1 MREKVLKFLRQAVR
15 ENVKIEITS
24 PDEEKQG
31 HYSTNVAFRLA
42 QKRGGTP
49 YQEALTIAAAIKKAA
64 PKNLFQKIEVAGPG
78 FINFWIAPEAW
89 HESLKEILRGKKNY
103 GRVKAASKKKIQLEF
118 VSANPTGPLTL
129 ANGRGGFLGDILGNV
144 LSAAGHKVEREYY
157 VNDTGNQV
165 LTLGKSMVAALKLI
179 PKEEQFYKGEYIEAW
194 ANKNSV
200 FVKKNAGQ
208 PIRVGQ
214 KAAGEFL
221 KAIRLVLEK
230 KARIRFNRY
239 TSEEKD
245 VRKKGFVE
253 KALRIFKRKKLTY
266 EKEGALW
273 LKTTKF
279 DDDKDR
285 VIVKSNGDP
294 TYILADSGH
303 NLETKA
309 RRIDRKILILGPD
322 HYGYVARMKAAASII
337 GLDLEILITQALR
350 LVEGGREVKMS
361 KRKGA
366 FVTFEELVS
375 EVGADAA
382 RFFFLMHAP
391 ESHMD
396 FDLGLAKERSNKNP
410 VYYTQYAYVRARNI
424 AKKAKFKPTH
434 KNLASL
440 KTPQDIALLKQ
451 LARFPEFVS
460 DSAEDYRVH
469 RLTRY
474 AIELAKTFHNFY
486 EKERV
491 IGESN
496 GILADARLSL
506 VHGALVVFENLL
518 DILGLTKPSKM

>member
-1 MREKVLKFLRQAVR
+1 
-15 ENVKIEITS
+15 
-24 PDEEKQG
+24 
-31 HYSTNVAFRLA
+31 
-42 QKRGGTP
+42 
-49 YQEALTIAAAIKKAA
+49 
-64 PKNLFQKIEVAGPG
+64 
-78 FINFWIAPEAW
+78 
-89 HESLKEILRGKKNY
+89 
-103 GRVKAASKKKIQLEF
+103 
-118 VSANPTGPLTL
+118 
-129 ANGRGGFLGDILGNV
+129 
-144 LSAAGHKVEREYY
+144 
-157 VNDTGNQV
+157 
-165 LTLGKSMVAALKLI
+165 
-179 PKEEQFYKGEYIEAW
+179 
-194 ANKNSV
+194 
-200 FVKKNAGQ
+200 
-208 PIRVGQ
+208 
-214 KAAGEFL
+214 
-221 KAIRLVLEK
+221 
-230 KARIRFNRY
+230 
-239 TSEEKD
+239 
-245 VRKKGFVE
+245 
-253 KALRIFKRKKLTY
+253 
-266 EKEGALW
+266 
-273 LKTTKF
+273 
-279 DDDKDR
+279 
-285 VIVKSNGDP
+285 
-294 TYILADSGH
+294 
-303 NLETKA
+303 
-309 RRIDRKILILGPD
+309 
-322 HYGYVARMKAAASII
+322 MKAAASII